1 MCPRAHLVQKA
12 SDARA
17 LRRLEA
23 GLARGGW
30 PAAEIARLLSHAAL
44 LELPRRHVLYRA
56 GSAAT
61 RVWWVLDG
69 VAKVLVPGASDR
81 RVLVGLAKPGAVLGS
96 HLAVGGRRIDAAE
109 ALTPMRV
116 AEVAMPAFREI
127 AAALPSEVVLTMM
140 RGTLDHL
147 SRTFRRT
154 LRLLT
159 LDLRGKIALALLD
172 LTESFGVADA
182 DGRLLPLD
190 VTHADL
196 AELTGVSRARV
207 TKVLAELERQK
218 LVVRRGRR
226 LVVNVADLQVIAGE

>member
-1 MCPRAHLVQKA
+1 VRKPSP
-12 SDARA
+12 SDLRA
-17 LRRLEA
+17 LRRLDA
-23 GLARGGW
+23 GLVRLGW
-30 PAAEIARLLSHAAL
+30 PAAEVARLLAAAQL
-44 LELPRRHVLYRA
+44 VELPRRHVLYRA
-56 GSAAT
+56 GSPAT

-69 VAKVLVPGASDR
+69 VAKVLVPGAHGR

-116 AEVAMPAFREI
+116 AEVSLPAFKEI
-127 AAALPSEVVLTMM
+127 TAALPTEVVLGMM

-159 LDLRGKIALALLD
+159 LDLRGKVALALLD
-172 LTESFGVADA
+172 LADGFGVPDA
-182 DGRLLPLD
+182 DGRLLPVD
-190 VTHADL
+190 VTHGDL

-207 TKVLAELERQK
+207 TKVLAELDRHG
-218 LVVRRGRR
+218 VIVRRGRH
-226 LVVNVADLQVIAGE
+226 LVVDVGALRPLAAE